1 MSGER
6 VLIDGPAG
14 PLEVQVDAPAGARTA
29 ALWCHPHPLY
39 GGTLDNKVVY
49 TLAAAA
55 QAAGLAA
62 VRFNFRGVGRS
73 GGEHTG
79 GPGEIEDAAA
89 VRAWTAARWP
99 AAPLV
104 LGGFS
109 FGAYVA
115 LCSAANLPPQG
126 LVTVALPTGYFDH
139 RLPRPAMPWLY
150 LQGLQDEVF
159 DAEEALTAARAL
171 TPPPQIVAFK
181 EASHFFHGQLPP
193 LREAVGLWLRRL
205 VEAGDEQG

>member
-14 PLEVQVDAPAGARTA
+14 PLEVQVDAPAGAQTA

-73 GGEHTG
+73 GGEHAG

-89 VRAWTAARWP
+89 VRAWAAARWP

-115 LCSAANLPPQG
+115 LCSAADSPPQA
-126 LVTVALPTGYFDH
+126 LTTVALPTGYLDH

-159 DAEEALTAARAL
+159 DAEEALAAARAL
-171 TPPPQIVAFK
+171 APPPQIVAFK

-193 LREAVGLWLRRL
+193 LRDAVGLWLRRV